1 MKLFFICLFFFFPF
15 LISAQHNTGG
25 SFTVSGKLK
34 NIKDTATWV
43 YLQYVAGNINIMDS
57 VPVQKGKYH
66 FTGTISEPVIS
77 RLSVKFKSTPG
88 NPAGEVTREKD
99 QAILFLSPAKME
111 VTNVDSFSGIIVK
124 GSAVHEDFKTFQ
136 SLIRPYNDS
145 MKVLYDAYNQNYQA
159 GNTVP
164 LKQIEQQAAILSQR
178 IKEAFQSFITTRPRS
193 FVSLLL
199 LQQIAGNDIQFTEI
213 APLFEQLSAEVKSY
227 PSAIQFKERLD
238 IAGRTSIG
246 QIAAD
251 FTQDDTLGNPVTLS
265 SLRGKYLLV
274 DFWASWCGPCRAEN
288 SNVVNAY
295 NTYKDKGF
303 DVLGVSLDRPGAKE
317 AWLNAIHD
325 DRLTWTH
332 VSDLQFW
339 NNAAAKLY
347 GIQAIPQNLLLDP
360 TGRIIGKNLRGPD
373 LLSTLEG
380 LLGEK

>member
-1 MKLFFICLFFFFPF
+1 MKSFFICLFFFFPF

-88 NPAGEVTREKD
+88 NPAREVNQEKD

-213 APLFEQLSAEVKSY
+213 APLFDQLSAEVKSY

-288 SNVVNAY
+288 PNVVNAY

>member
-1 MKLFFICLFFFFPF
+1 MKSFFICLFFFFPF

-43 YLQYVAGNINIMDS
+43 YLQYVAGNVNITDS

-199 LQQIAGNDIQFTEI
+199 LQQIAGNDIYFTEI

>member
-1 MKLFFICLFFFFPF
+1 MKSFFICLFFFFPF

-88 NPAGEVTREKD
+88 NPAREVNQEKD

>member
-1 MKLFFICLFFFFPF
+1 MKSFFICLFFFFPF